1 MRYRHIETFE
11 VATHREWQNKLKCS
25 FRPDNPPPVL
35 TLVTPTPHQPVPVD
49 IAALKATAL
58 HIVNDYYQRIAE
70 QQIGQYPDFEIQT
83 WQDQEREALAYHD
96 WLLTGSTGPAPL
108 TPTLIRIINERGI
121 DLPDLVT
128 RVINN
133 AASWRQIAP
142 QLAGQRQAAA
152 DLIDDAKTA
161 DEVNAVIDQHT
172 A

>member
-1 MRYRHIETFE
+1 MRYINT
-11 VATHREWQNKLKCS
+11 VTKQIKSHREWQNELRIS
-25 FRPDNPPPVL
+25 FHPDRPPEFLQLYQPPAPRPVSL
-35 TLVTPTPHQPVPVD
+35 PDRQQQ
-49 IAALKATAL
+49 ALLQINT
-58 HIVNDYYQRIAE
+58 HYQQLAE

-121 DLPDLVT
+121 DLHDLVT

-142 QLAGQRQAAA
+142 QLAGQRQAM
-152 DLIDDAKTA
+152 A
-161 DEVNAVIDQHT
+161 DEIMAAATIERVDNITSALT
-172 A
+172 S